1 MPSFRV
7 SFAVG
12 ALRPGVPP
20 ATVLPAAA
28 AAGADLTTVE
38 SSDVAVVGGAARIT
52 VRFTAEDTP
61 AARTIADHVCASTG
75 ALAALSDLA
84 LTRRYGARWLP
95 V

>member
-7 SFAVG
+7 SLAVG
-12 ALRPGVPP
+12 LLRPGVP
-20 ATVLPAAA
+20 AASILPAAK

-38 SSDVAVVGGAARIT
+38 SSDVSVVGGAARIT

-61 AARTIADHVCASTG
+61 TARTIADHVCATTG
-75 ALAALSDLA
+75 ALASISDLA
-84 LTRRYGARWLP
+84 LTRRYGGRWLP